1 MRQPPRLAF
10 RLRTDPVES
19 LAEEVQMTG
28 CHRVLGSAGLA
39 ALLLAGGGRQAVGQ
53 DKSPEKPPMSVD
65 GIRDTSEAFAGKRVR
80 FTGHVDRVLGSRA
93 LIFKDQD
100 PAGKEHLLGVTRR
113 PIRQLLGEG
122 GAELKGGDEVLVTG
136 VVRTGGLPQIEAE
149 LGVDLDP
156 GTEKQFR
163 DKPVVII
170 SEMIRTDE

>member
-1 MRQPPRLAF
+1 
-10 RLRTDPVES
+10 
-19 LAEEVQMTG
+19 MTG
-28 CHRVLGSAGLA
+28 CHGALGSAGLA
-39 ALLLAGGGRQAVGQ
+39 ALLLAGRGGQVMAQ
-53 DKSPEKPPMSVD
+53 DKSPEKPPISVD

-136 VVRTGGLPQIEAE
+136 VVREGDLAGLEAK
-149 LGVDLDP
+149 LGVELDAD
-156 GTEKQFR
+156 TEKRFR

-170 SEMIRTDE
+170 SEMIRTDD